1 MKWRGDNIQQT
12 LKLFVFS
19 ILKVLAYE
27 QILSLREFHDLW
39 AGNDKPPYL
48 SESIEPGQGFTYM

>member
-27 QILSLREFHDLW
+27 QILSLRECHDIW
-39 AGNDKPPYL
+39 AGNDKPQYL
-48 SESIEPGQGFTYM
+48 S